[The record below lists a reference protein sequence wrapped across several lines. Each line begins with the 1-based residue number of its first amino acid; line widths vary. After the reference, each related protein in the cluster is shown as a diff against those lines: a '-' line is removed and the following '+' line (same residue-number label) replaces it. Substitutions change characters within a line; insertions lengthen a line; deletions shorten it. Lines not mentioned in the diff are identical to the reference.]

1 MVLDIMSTKKE
12 EGERTKEDKN
22 VTAAPW
28 LHSHLNQIPLSPFY
42 FLLSPDLESKLLTIA
57 GVGANA
63 MGLYQTGSAPRELA
77 LGCTV

>member
-1 MVLDIMSTKKE
+1 MSTWRIVRIIVASE
-12 EGERTKEDKN
+12 QSSSRCSQQSAQVPDSPCHLIITGLQ
-22 VTAAPW
+22 TA
-28 LHSHLNQIPLSPFY
+28 
-42 FLLSPDLESKLLTIA
+42 DLESKLLTIA